1 MTQQTKQ
8 HGCQGGEHRRNAR
21 LWSVAPSSVS
31 SLPRIASDKGGV
43 IAPSGP
49 PG

>member
-1 MTQQTKQ
+1 MTQQTNKF
-8 HGCQGGEHRRNAR
+8 GCGRGEHRRSAR
-21 LWSVAPSSVS
+21 LWSVAFSGVS
-31 SLPRIASDKGGV
+31 SLPRIAKDTGGV

>member
-8 HGCQGGEHRRNAR
+8 FGCHRGENRSAR
-21 LWSVAPSSVS
+21 LWSVAFSGVS
-31 SLPRIASDKGGV
+31 SLPRIAKDGGV